1 MTTVNITTSTTTVNN
16 YNNTDQNI
24 NPYLELLNNSPSNVY
39 IPTKLSTTCRTILNI
54 TEFYKGKSK

>member
-16 YNNTDQNI
+16 YNST
-24 NPYLELLNNSPSNVY
+24 Y
-39 IPTKLSTTCRTILNI
+39 IPTKVCYTCRIIKQL